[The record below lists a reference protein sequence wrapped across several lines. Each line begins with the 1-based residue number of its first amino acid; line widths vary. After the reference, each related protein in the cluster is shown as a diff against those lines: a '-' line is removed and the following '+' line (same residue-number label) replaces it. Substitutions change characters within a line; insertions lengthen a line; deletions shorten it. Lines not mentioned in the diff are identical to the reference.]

1 MMFTDEIDCSDL
13 FGGNSERE
21 RIMIFEIYKKAG
33 YRTVFVTSGTTAW
46 ENMDEYLP
54 LQHVDEVYDQTH
66 LMDAFG
72 LSSTTEW
79 GVADHYAFKFAED
92 LIKKSDKPVFMVVL
106 STSNHPPYHVPEGYT
121 PKPITVP
128 EVINRHYNHDD
139 YEQSLLTIMQT
150 YQSSADALGQTISNL
165 KSIKNRAMVIGATA
179 DHRMLGMKP
188 IVTDGPFKD
197 VAVPF
202 YVWASDDVKKAVDIH
217 FDQKRVGSHK
227 DIFPTLYALSLS
239 DATYR
244 TVGGRNLLA
253 AVDDPQR
260 AFGYNISLW
269 INEKGVYSLKGPI
282 LFYPW
287 ADDKTD
293 FLTDYAKMRQATEAE
308 KKRIEAYRQ
317 LDMWQLNERACGT
330 K

>member
-1 MMFTDEIDCSDL
+1 
-13 FGGNSERE
+13 
-21 RIMIFEIYKKAG
+21 
-33 YRTVFVTSGTTAW
+33 
-46 ENMDEYLP
+46 
-54 LQHVDEVYDQTH
+54 
-66 LMDAFG
+66 
-72 LSSTTEW
+72 
-79 GVADHYAFKFAED
+79 
-92 LIKKSDKPVFMVVL
+92 MVVL

-139 YEQSLLTIMQT
+139 YAQSLLTIMQT
-150 YQSSADALGQTISNL
+150 YQSSADALGQTISCL

-269 INEKGVYSLKGPI
+269 
-282 LFYPW
+282 
-287 ADDKTD
+287 
-293 FLTDYAKMRQATEAE
+293 M
-308 KKRIEAYRQ
+308 
-317 LDMWQLNERACGT
+317 NERASIR
-330 K
+330 